1 MSILTNAGRAT
12 LAEMV
17 MARPLHLA
25 LGRGVASWGDSPPPP
40 EFTDTALVSEMGRK
54 AATRRFF
61 VEEDGAGEIELPGG
75 RRWTAS
81 TEPTRHIYCEFAFAW
96 EEGNGETVREL
107 GLFIDTAAKA
117 TVPASQTWL
126 LPEDIEDAGTL
137 LAVERPDAPDLFTPR
152 KRGVF
157 EHVLTF

>member
-25 LGRGVASWGDSPPPP
+25 LGRGVAGWGDSPPPP

-75 RRWTAS
+75 RR
-81 TEPTRHIYCEFAFAW
+81 
-96 EEGNGETVREL
+96 
-107 GLFIDTAAKA
+107 
-117 TVPASQTWL
+117 
-126 LPEDIEDAGTL
+126 
-137 LAVERPDAPDLFTPR
+137 
-152 KRGVF
+152 
-157 EHVLTF
+157 